1 MIQQS
6 LQYLRNDEDS
16 WVTTVLIG
24 GILSLLS
31 PLVIPAIL
39 VLGYL
44 VRVVRETMH
53 GNEDAPVFDDWG
65 DLFSDG
71 IRAFIVV
78 FVYGF
83 VPALVAALV
92 LGGGVLSFLVVGGSA
107 SGVAGS
113 LGPRSGLA
121 AGLGLLVVLV
131 GGVVAFAVSLLAA
144 YVVPAALASLA
155 EREDLSGA
163 FSLRELRPVLTTGTY
178 ATAWVSGLGIIF
190 VFGLVAGALNAIP
203 PVGFLAGGFL
213 GFYGAVAAY
222 YLIGH
227 AWGELHE
234 VNVNDERDSMDE
246 RPAV

>member
-24 GILSLLS
+24 GILTLLS

-53 GNEDAPVFDDWG
+53 GNERPPAFDEWG

-71 IRAFIVV
+71 LRAFIIV

-83 VPALVAALV
+83 VPTLVAALV
-92 LGGGVLSFLVVGGSA
+92 IGGGVLSFVVVGGSA
-107 SGVAGS
+107 SSVSGS
-113 LGPRSGLA
+113 FGPRSGITT
-121 AGLGLLVVLV
+121 GLGILVVLV
-131 GGVVAFAVSLLAA
+131 GSLLAVVVSLLAA
-144 YVVPAALASLA
+144 YVGPVAMASLA
-155 EREDLSGA
+155 ERDDLSGA
-163 FSLRELRPVLTTGTY
+163 FSLSELRPALTFRTY
-178 ATAWVSGLGIIF
+178 ATAWVSGLGIIL
-190 VFGLVAGALNAIP
+190 VFGLIAGALSAVP
-203 PVGFLAGGFL
+203 LFGFLAAGFL
-213 GFYGAVAAY
+213 SFYGAVAAY
-222 YLIGH
+222 CVIGH
-227 AWGELHE
+227 AWGELHDVTVGE
-234 VNVNDERDSMDE
+234 ENGSIHE

>member
-1 MIQQS
+1 M
-6 LQYLRNDEDS
+6 
-16 WVTTVLIG
+16 
-24 GILSLLS
+24 
-31 PLVIPAIL
+31 
-39 VLGYL
+39 
-44 VRVVRETMH
+44 
-53 GNEDAPVFDDWG
+53 
-65 DLFSDG
+65 
-71 IRAFIVV
+71 
-78 FVYGF
+78 
-83 VPALVAALV
+83 
-92 LGGGVLSFLVVGGSA
+92 
-107 SGVAGS
+107 AGS

-190 VFGLVAGALNAIP
+190 VFGLVASALNAIP

-234 VNVNDERDSMDE
+234 VNVNDERDSVDE